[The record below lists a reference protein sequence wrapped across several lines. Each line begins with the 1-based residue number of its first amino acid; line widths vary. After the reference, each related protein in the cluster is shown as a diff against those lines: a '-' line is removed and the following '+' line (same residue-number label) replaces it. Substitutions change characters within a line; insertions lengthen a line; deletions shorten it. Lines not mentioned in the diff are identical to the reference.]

1 MPSCAHVT
9 FTSSTHTHTHTS
21 GKVIGKRGDIIQ
33 VILEKSK
40 VNNVR
45 VVGDEEAK
53 QRNLDISAQVCG
65 CVVRV
70 CGYVVREGVCGYRGR
85 EADVWM
91 CDVHFLSSSPLLQVP
106 FDFIG
111 RKSAIENAK
120 MMLEYHLDHL
130 KVRTAPEVSACSL
143 PFLPLLLFLSPS
155 HSFPPP
161 SLSPPLLLT
170 SPPSL

>member
-1 MPSCAHVT
+1 M
-9 FTSSTHTHTHTS
+9 
-21 GKVIGKRGDIIQ
+21 IGKRGDIIQ

-70 CGYVVREGVCGYRGR
+70 GEDVVREGVCGYRGR
-85 EADVWM
+85 QADVWM
-91 CDVHFLSSSPLLQVP
+91 CDVHFLSPSPLLQVP

-130 KVRTAPEVSACSL
+130 KVRTAPEVSACSV
-143 PFLPLLLFLSPS
+143 PFL
-155 HSFPPP
+155 SFPLP

-170 SPPSL
+170 SLLPSLPSFLVASGEHSTDP